1 MKKVFFYTGFLMS
14 LLMAGPGLTTPVFA
28 TDREELERRLNMLA
42 DEVDELKEQGEAGG
56 VMDKVS
62 VHGYGELHFNVPSD
76 GRQSAFDNHRF
87 VIGVHARL
95 ADWIHLNVE
104 IDFEHAAQE
113 LEFELGYLDFLIH
126 PAINFRAG
134 VVLVPV
140 GFLNEYHEPP
150 LFWTVERP
158 LIQNRVIPTTWNA
171 AGAGIFGTPFE
182 GVSYRLY
189 VVNSL
194 QSIREEGFDDG
205 HGAGGA
211 SGRFRASSGI
221 RSGRL
226 QADEAIAEDLAVT
239 GRLEFSKLFPGLQ
252 VGASFYTGET
262 THDLISE
269 GGRTTLIEG
278 DVKYRWN
285 WFEMNSTVAFT
296 WIDDAAALNDF
307 AISESTAD
315 GVIPD
320 EILGWNIQFGI
331 HVPQLIGWNTR
342 QDIVPFFL
350 YEEIDTQ
357 ESVPSGFMR
366 DPSRDLDVYHFGVAY
381 LPIPEVSLK
390 GDFQIVDKGDG
401 SSDRQVDFGVAYM
414 Y

>member
-1 MKKVFFYTGFLMS
+1 MKKAFGWGILFIAVF
-14 LLMAGPGLTTPVFA
+14 LLAGPALAADP
-28 TDREELERRLNMLA
+28 DELERRLNMLA

-56 VMDKVS
+56 VMDKVT

-76 GRQSAFDNHRF
+76 GRQTSFDNHRF
-87 VIGVHARL
+87 VLGIHARL

-104 IDFEHAAQE
+104 IDYEHAAQE
-113 LEFELGYLDFLIH
+113 LEFEFGYLDVLIH
-126 PAINFRAG
+126 PAVNFRTG
-134 VVLVPV
+134 VVLIPV

-158 LIQNRVIPTTWNA
+158 LVHNRIIPTTWNG
-171 AGAGIFGTPFE
+171 AGGGIFGTPFE

-194 QSIREEGFDDG
+194 QSIREADCDG
-205 HGAGGA
+205 GSGALNLGGDC
-211 SGRFRASSGI
+211 GRFRASSGI
-221 RSGRL
+221 RSGRR
-226 QADEAIAEDLAVT
+226 QPDVAIAEDLAVT
-239 GRLEFSKLFPGLQ
+239 GRVEFTKLFPGLQ

-278 DVKYRWN
+278 DIKYRWN

-307 AISESTAD
+307 ANMVD

-350 YEEIDTQ
+350 YEEIDTHH
-357 ESVPSGFMR
+357 SVPSGFMR

-381 LPIPEVSLK
+381 LPIPDVSLK

-401 SSDRQVDFGVAYM
+401 SSDRQVNFGVAYM